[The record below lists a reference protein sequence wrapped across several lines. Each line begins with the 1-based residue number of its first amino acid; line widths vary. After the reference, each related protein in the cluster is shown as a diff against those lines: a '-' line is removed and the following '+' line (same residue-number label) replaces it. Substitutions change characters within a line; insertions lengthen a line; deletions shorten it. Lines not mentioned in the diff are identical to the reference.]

1 MDEHAVH
8 DGMSRGARR
17 AVIVLFV
24 ITFALAAGN
33 LIFSSGQVNHLA
45 GVVHEQDAQARA
57 QDATIARLNAAIAQQ
72 RRQQLTSCNAA
83 ADLGTAILPGK
94 PGPSRFAV
102 KIVTDNRAQW
112 YGLGCGPAGS
122 LPVPP
127 GLAAAAARYG
137 IPVNGKES

>member
-1 MDEHAVH
+1 MT
-8 DGMSRGARR
+8 RGARH
-17 AVIVLFV
+17 AVLV
-24 ITFALAAGN
+24 LAAA
-33 LIFSSGQVNHLA
+33 LVLMMAASPTFT
-45 GVVHEQDAQARA
+45 VVYANSTAARQDAQSRA

-83 ADLGTAILPGK
+83 ADLGTAVLPAR

-112 YGLGCGPAGS
+112 YGLGCGRPGS

-137 IPVNGKES
+137 IPVNGLTAKKLALKN